1 MKIAIVTDAW
11 SPQVNGVVTTLADL
25 KQRLRAGGHEVVMVE
40 PSLFRRLRCPGY
52 PEIELAWRPGAAVDR
67 QLDAAAPDAIHV
79 ATEGPLGLAARA
91 YCLRR
96 RLPFTTA
103 FHSRFPE
110 FLTAAFGLP
119 ARWGYAALRRF
130 HAPSSGVM
138 VPSSGTAEILGRH
151 GFANLRRWSHGIDL
165 ELFRPTPGACLG
177 LPRPLF
183 LFVGR
188 VSPEKNL
195 EAFLRLDLPGSKL
208 VCGGGPL
215 LERYRRE
222 YPQVHWRGSTPR
234 HDLVAI
240 YGAAD
245 AFVYPSRTDTF
256 GLVMLE
262 ALACGTPVAAYPV
275 AGPLDVVGDSDGGV
289 LDIDLRHA
297 ALAALNVP
305 RERARAR
312 ALEFDWD
319 RVSRQFLAHL
329 APIRRWKPDAGYPAI
344 AQLA

>member
-1 MKIAIVTDAW
+1 MPPA
-11 SPQVNGVVTTLADL
+11 
-25 KQRLRAGGHEVVMVE
+25 
-40 PSLFRRLRCPGY
+40 
-52 PEIELAWRPGAAVDR
+52 PGACTGSCR
-67 QLDAAAPDAIHV
+67 S
-79 ATEGPLGLAARA
+79 
-91 YCLRR
+91 
-96 RLPFTTA
+96 TTA

-119 ARWGYAALRRF
+119 SRWGYAALRRF
-130 HAPSSGVM
+130 HAPSAGVL
-138 VPSSGTAEILGRH
+138 VPSAGSMEILAQH

-165 ELFRPTPGACLG
+165 TLFHPDRKAALD
-177 LPRPLF
+177 LPRPVF

-215 LERYRRE
+215 LERYRRGHPE
-222 YPQVHWRGSTPR
+222 VHFRGSVPR
-234 HDLVAI
+234 SELAAI
-240 YGAAD
+240 YAAAD

-275 AGPLDVVGDSDGGV
+275 AGPLDVVGASDGGV
-289 LDIDLRHA
+289 LDLDLRRA

-305 RERARAR
+305 RARARAR

-319 RVSRQFLAHL
+319 VVSRQFLAHL